1 MTFTRHWSLSD
12 GSKTRVRRMPEHPYT
27 PRNGRAQSRE
37 LVLIGEFAVSRP
49 WWLKLSLTALPV
61 GEFCVVV
68 FVVLVVGV
76 VWLGVLLL

>member
-1 MTFTRHWSLSD
+1 M
-12 GSKTRVRRMPEHPYT
+12 
-27 PRNGRAQSRE
+27 
-37 LVLIGEFAVSRP
+37 LIGEFAVSRP